1 MRVLNVMQRPV
12 RVVRQSD
19 SMRTAA
25 VLLAEYGFAA
35 VPVVDDHD
43 RLVGMLNSGD
53 VLRAGQACSETV
65 GEVMTAPAVAAP
77 MYRYLADVSQML
89 LQQGLR
95 SLPVVDIDG
104 RVVGILSRSDVV
116 RLMLKPT
123 GRDDRRGRA
132 TPPRRL
138 YRGRTLARDGRGGL
152 RHHRRTVRGRI
163 RTPHR
168 DRVEQDRTG
177 HPHSV
182 HRHRRIGVGRC
193 GTSDWQPRVAVITA
207 APPSMRDQGVS
218 ASP

>member
-77 MYRYLADVSQML
+77 MYHYLADVTQML

-116 RLMLKPT
+116 RLMLKPDET
-123 GRDDRRGRA
+123 IAVGA
-132 TPPRRL
+132 QRRL
-138 YRGRTLARDGRGGL
+138 DDYTGDGRW
-152 RHHRRTVRGRI
+152 RVTV
-163 RTPHR
+163 
-168 DRVEQDRTG
+168 VEGCVTIAGPFADE
-177 HPHSV
+177 SE
-182 HRHRRIGVGRC
+182 RRIAIALSKTVP
-193 GTSDWQPRVAVITA
+193 GTRVVSIA
-207 APPSMRDQGVS
+207 AED
-218 ASP
+218 

>member
-53 VLRAGQACSETV
+53 VLRAGIASSETV

-77 MYRYLADVSQML
+77 MYQYLADVSKML
-89 LQQGLR
+89 LHQGLR

-116 RLMLKPT
+116 RLMLKPDET
-123 GRDDRRGRA
+123 IAVGA
-132 TPPRRL
+132 QRRL
-138 YRGRTLARDGRGGL
+138 DDYTGDGRWRVTVEEGCVTLAGPFAD
-152 RHHRRTVRGRI
+152 
-163 RTPHR
+163 
-168 DRVEQDRTG
+168 E
-177 HPHSV
+177 SE
-182 HRHRRIGVGRC
+182 RRIAIALSKTVP
-193 GTSDWQPRVAVITA
+193 GTRMVSIA
-207 APPSMRDQGVS
+207 AGE
-218 ASP
+218 

>member
-1 MRVLNVMQRPV
+1 MVTMRVLNVMQRPV

-53 VLRAGQACSETV
+53 VLRAGQASSKTV

-77 MYRYLADVSQML
+77 MYQYLADVSQML

-116 RLMLKPT
+116 RLMLKPNEMIAV
-123 GRDDRRGRA
+123 GA
-132 TPPRRL
+132 QRRL
-138 YRGRTLARDGRGGL
+138 DDYTGDGRW
-152 RHHRRTVRGRI
+152 RVTVEEGCVTI
-163 RTPHR
+163 AGQFA
-168 DRVEQDRTG
+168 DE
-177 HPHSV
+177 SE
-182 HRHRRIGVGRC
+182 RRIAIALSKTVP
-193 GTSDWQPRVAVITA
+193 GTRIVSVAA
-207 APPSMRDQGVS
+207 GE
-218 ASP
+218 